1 MLVKEVT
8 SFRGIQMRTRA
19 MEYKIASYKDK
30 KTAVQCKTYIF
41 FKLVFSSL
49 KLKINQ

>member
-1 MLVKEVT
+1 
-8 SFRGIQMRTRA
+8 
-19 MEYKIASYKDK
+19 MEYKIANYKDE

-49 KLKINQ
+49 ELCIIR